1 MDCATLKVRDK
12 DVRQVQVM
20 GNRSWRID
28 RGRTRLGGLRHSA
41 LKLLI
46 ALAAVAVLVVVAL
59 GINGRKEE
67 GAPTEAPPVNV
78 TVMTVSAVPSLP
90 DTFTLPAV
98 VEPNQIVTISAEVA
112 GRIEWIGPK
121 EGASVQ
127 AGDPLIRL
135 NTDLLQAEFERV
147 QAQAKYDQTEFD
159 RKKGLVQGGAAPD
172 RDLDEA
178 AMKLAISKA
187 QSVEVGARLER
198 TRIVAPLAGVQND
211 LPVEVGEYVQAGT
224 PVAAIVDT
232 RTVKVVVEVPE
243 RDVRFFAKGETAN
256 VTFGP
261 KDRETS
267 VQGTITFISE
277 LADPRTRSTPMEITL
292 GNEEGLLRSGQIVKV
307 SLTRRILEDAILIP
321 LLAVIPMEDGKT
333 VYVVESSKA
342 ERREV
347 ELDVIKGDSIRVISG
362 LAPGDQLIVAGH
374 RFVAPGQDVNVVNAP
389 SEGK

>member
-1 MDCATLKVRDK
+1 
-12 DVRQVQVM
+12 M
-20 GNRSWRID
+20 GNKSSRID
-28 RGRTRLGGLRHSA
+28 GSRASRGGLRHSA

-46 ALAAVAVLVVVAL
+46 ALAAVAALAIVAL

-67 GAPTEAPPVNV
+67 GPPTEAPPVNV

-98 VEPNQIVTISAEVA
+98 VEPNRIVTLSAEVA

-127 AGDPLIRL
+127 AGDLLIRL

-147 QAQAKYDQTEFD
+147 QAQAEYDQTEFD

-187 QSVEVGARLER
+187 QFEEVRARLER
-198 TRIVAPLAGVQND
+198 TRIVAPLAGVLND

-224 PVAAIVDT
+224 AVADIVNT
-232 RTVKVVVEVPE
+232 RTVKVAVEVPE
-243 RDVRFFAKGETAN
+243 RDVAFFSEGETAN
-256 VTFGP
+256 VLVGVKP
-261 KDRETS
+261 RERS

-277 LADPRTRSTPMEITL
+277 LADPRTRSTRMEITL
-292 GNEEGLLRSGQIVKV
+292 ANEDGLLRSGQIVQIT
-307 SLTRRILEDAILIP
+307 LTRRILEDAILIP
-321 LLAVIPMEDGKT
+321 LLAVIPMEDSKT

-347 ELDVIKGDSIRVISG
+347 KLDVIKGDSVQVTSG

-374 RFVAPGQDVNVVNAP
+374 RFVAPDQNVNVVNAP

>member
-1 MDCATLKVRDK
+1 
-12 DVRQVQVM
+12 M
-20 GNRSWRID
+20 GDRSSRVDGI
-28 RGRTRLGGLRHSA
+28 RTSRAGLW
-41 LKLLI
+41 KLLI
-46 ALAAVAVLVVVAL
+46 ALAAVVALVVVAL
-59 GINGRKEE
+59 GVNGRKEE
-67 GAPTEAPPVNV
+67 GPPTEAPPVNV
-78 TVMTVSAVPSLP
+78 TVMTVSAIPSLP
-90 DTFTLPAV
+90 DAFTLPAV
-98 VEPNQIVTISAEVA
+98 VEPNRIVTLSAEVA

-127 AGDPLIRL
+127 AGDLLIRL

-147 QAQAKYDQTEFD
+147 QAQAKYDQTEFE

-198 TRIVAPLAGVQND
+198 TRIVAPLAGVLND
-211 LPVEVGEYVQAGT
+211 LPVEVGEYVQGGT

-243 RDVRFFAKGETAN
+243 RDVPFFSKGKAAD
-256 VTFGP
+256 VLVGP
-261 KDRETS
+261 KGRERS

-277 LADPRTRSTPMEITL
+277 LADPRTRSTRMEITL
-292 GNEEGLLRSGQIVKV
+292 ANEDGLLRSGQIVQV
-307 SLTRRILEDAILIP
+307 RLTRRILEDAILIP
-321 LLAVIPMEDGKT
+321 LLAVIPMEDSKT

-347 ELDVIKGDSIRVISG
+347 KLDVIKGDSIQVTSG
-362 LAPGDQLIVAGH
+362 LAPGDRLIVAGH
-374 RFVAPGQDVNVVNAP
+374 RFVAPGQNVNVVNAP

>member
-1 MDCATLKVRDK
+1 M
-12 DVRQVQVM
+12 QVM
-20 GNRSWRID
+20 GNKSSRID
-28 RGRTRLGGLRHSA
+28 GSRTSRGGLRHSA

-46 ALAAVAVLVVVAL
+46 ALAAVAALAIVAL
-59 GINGRKEE
+59 GINERKEE
-67 GAPTEAPPVNV
+67 GPPAEAPSVNV

-127 AGDPLIRL
+127 AGDLLIRL

-198 TRIVAPLAGVQND
+198 TRIVAPLAGVLND

-224 PVAAIVDT
+224 PVAAIVNT

-243 RDVRFFAKGETAN
+243 RDVPFFSKGETAD
-256 VTFGP
+256 VLVGP
-261 KDRETS
+261 KGRETS

-277 LADPRTRSTPMEITL
+277 LADLQTRSTRMEITL
-292 GNEEGLLRSGQIVKV
+292 ANEDGLLRSGQIVRV
-307 SLTRRILEDAILIP
+307 RLTRRILEDAIFIP
-321 LLAVIPMEDGKT
+321 LLAVIPMEDSKA

-347 ELDVIKGDSIRVISG
+347 KLDAIKADSIQITSG
-362 LAPGDQLIVAGH
+362 LTPGDRLIVAGH
-374 RFVAPGQDVNVVNAP
+374 RFVAPGQDVNVVNVAP
-389 SEGK
+389 ESK